1 VAAARA
7 LRDAGSVR
15 FAATYTRTRSDEPER
30 PETYMTSEGA
40 VDLTA
45 ERGWMRVSLASLLD
59 AEEFEEPVGLV
70 WDADQLV
77 VELAGRERSMSRERA
92 RETGGLLGRLPD
104 EPVGL
109 VELLTTAGEPRGLG
123 AGDAG
128 ARKNG
133 YRLPVDLRV
142 AGAAGVPAE
151 LSRAFAAG
159 TGARSFALE
168 LWLDEDSLPRRLAY
182 VVELDEVRA
191 RGRLILPDR
200 TVRVEYELSAFGEP
214 VARPV
219 DP

>member
-1 VAAARA
+1 
-7 LRDAGSVR
+7 
-15 FAATYTRTRSDEPER
+15 
-30 PETYMTSEGA
+30 MTSEGA

-70 WDADQLV
+70 WVADQLV
-77 VELAGRERSMSRERA
+77 VELAGRERRMSRERA

-109 VELLTTAGEPRGLG
+109 VELLTTADEPRGLG
-123 AGDAG
+123 AGDVG
-128 ARKNG
+128 ARKTKG

-142 AGAAGVPAE
+142 AGAAGVPVE

-168 LWLDEDSLPRRLAY
+168 VWLDEESLPRRLAY
-182 VVELDEVRA
+182 LVELDELRS
-191 RGRLILPDR
+191 RGRLVLPER
-200 TVRVEYELSAFGEP
+200 TVRVTYELSALGEP